1 MSKIKLTGSNSG
13 YVEIDS
19 AADAGNLTLTLP
31 TSGVR
36 LLSNTDNVFSGITTT
51 AELDINGK
59 IDVSTDI
66 VGGRNLKVTGITTL
80 SDDVTLTGASYNV
93 LWDKSDN
100 QLEFG
105 DNAKLSFGASS
116 DLQLYHNGSNSMIED
131 HGTGNLEIRTV
142 NGTKVTLQGG
152 GNPMVNALKDAQ
164 VELYFNNS
172 KKIETTNTG
181 AVVTGI
187 CTATSFSGSGA
198 GLTGLVTPLSFRNL
212 IINGAMMVAQRGQ
225 VTGVTDGFGGP
236 DRFRFQSNYN
246 AVTMSQSTDV
256 PSGQGFAKSLK
267 LDVTTAAGDSNADT
281 YTQIDYRFE
290 GQELTRLKYGSSGAE
305 TTTISFWIK
314 SPKAGIH
321 WVRLYGDELASPA
334 GGGNAFISRKYT
346 VSSANT
352 WQNVTLSFPGL
363 TSDGFNNDTSTGMRI
378 SWYFAQGSAYSS
390 GTAQAD
396 DGGWLNWGSAGDR
409 ARNSVGQVNCFDS
422 TSNDIFLTGVQFES
436 ASTATAFEHRSFT
449 EELVRCYRYYNRVY
463 DTEGQSGE
471 KPASL
476 GVYEHGSAVTTIFN
490 FPKMRTV
497 PSLDITNGTN
507 KFMIRSDSNSDHFST
522 MSLRYGTTTTAEIVA
537 SSSVSGNSGHSGFLR
552 GADVDV
558 YIAFSAEL

>member
-1 MSKIKLTGSNSG
+1 
-13 YVEIDS
+13 
-19 AADAGNLTLTLP
+19 
-31 TSGVR
+31 
-36 LLSNTDNVFSGITTT
+36 
-51 AELDINGK
+51 
-59 IDVSTDI
+59 
-66 VGGRNLKVTGITTL
+66 
-80 SDDVTLTGASYNV
+80 TLTGASYNV

-321 WVRLYGDELASPA
+321 WVRLYGDE
-334 GGGNAFISRKYT
+334 
-346 VSSANT
+346 
-352 WQNVTLSFPGL
+352 
-363 TSDGFNNDTSTGMRI
+363 
-378 SWYFAQGSAYSS
+378 
-390 GTAQAD
+390 
-396 DGGWLNWGSAGDR
+396 
-409 ARNSVGQVNCFDS
+409 
-422 TSNDIFLTGVQFES
+422 
-436 ASTATAFEHRSFT
+436 
-449 EELVRCYRYYNRVY
+449 
-463 DTEGQSGE
+463 
-471 KPASL
+471 
-476 GVYEHGSAVTTIFN
+476 
-490 FPKMRTV
+490 
-497 PSLDITNGTN
+497 
-507 KFMIRSDSNSDHFST
+507 
-522 MSLRYGTTTTAEIVA
+522 
-537 SSSVSGNSGHSGFLR
+537 
-552 GADVDV
+552 
-558 YIAFSAEL
+558 

>member
-396 DGGWLNWGSAGDR
+396 DGGWLNWGSASDR

>member
-80 SDDVTLTGASYNV
+80 SDDVTFTGGSYNV

-116 DLQLYHNGSNSMIED
+116 DLSLYHDGSHSIIQN
-131 HGTGNLEIRTV
+131 GTGDLRISGNRLELRSYTGGENYLTGDYDGAV
-142 NGTKVTLQGG
+142 KLYHDNNQKLETAGG
-152 GNPMVNALKDAQ
+152 GV
-164 VELYFNNS
+164 
-172 KKIETTNTG
+172 II
-181 AVVTGI
+181 TGI

-212 IINGAMMVAQRGQ
+212 IINGAMMVAQRGTTFN
-225 VTGVTDGFGGP
+225 VTNGFGGP
-236 DRFRFQSNYN
+236 DRFRFQSNYS

-267 LDVTTAAGDSNADT
+267 LDVTTAGGDSNADT

-363 TSDGFNNDTSTGMRI
+363 TSDGFNNDNTTGMRI

-476 GVYEHGSAVTTIFN
+476 GVYETGSAVTTIFN

-552 GADVDV
+552 GADADV